1 MSIKGI
7 ECLCQQRI
15 PPQGT
20 VISKLS
26 NKGIHIHHALAH
38 ITEHIQLPV
47 LLGHHAFSAHVVS
60 LCEPYSHKFLSAPS
74 NLFFPGHIF
83 LSFFFFNHDVGCLLK
98 PYSFIY
104 QLESDKSPHNRL

>member
-60 LCEPYSHKFLSAPS
+60 LCEPS
-74 NLFFPGHIF
+74 NLFFPAHIF

-98 PYSFIY
+98 PSSFTYHLKVTKAHITDCEPY
-104 QLESDKSPHNRL
+104 AQPAF